1 MKAVFDFTKI
11 SQLEVQDNSF
21 NYSACFLQIMG
32 KPFLQ
37 HILEYVGRLGIQEWE
52 IYLSNS
58 ANEVEKF
65 IGDGERWGVKIS
77 YHLLKE
83 KANMLPR
90 LVTDFVGIGTEPF
103 LFCNEEHLPFI
114 TQADLALEQCFFT
127 HTGEDTRWKVCTLES
142 FESELKS
149 NQVEFLSVASATEYL
164 ESMEKV
170 FSRKGKGLVVFG
182 KELRDGI
189 WVGPGT
195 KVPVTCTLVAP
206 VYLGAQVR
214 LGDQSII
221 GPNVEIGNGCI
232 IGENSFVK
240 ESSILTGSFVG
251 KNLDVNGCIVNQNR
265 ILNAHLGAVY
275 RATDEMLFMAVEQ
288 SDDFY
293 VKVPVSIWSRFLALI
308 LLIVTS
314 PLLLGLALFT
324 RNKYHRTVV
333 SIPQHET
340 TSSKMKTQVMTIFK
354 RRSETSGNLWK
365 HLLWHLIPHL
375 YLVVTRKARFFG
387 IPYKTVQEYE
397 ALTPQWQELYLQS
410 IPGLISEA
418 DILYDEY
425 PDDQM
430 LFACEMYYR
439 VMENRSYNIVLFG
452 KYIKRL
458 FLNSTQ

>member
-21 NYSACFLQIMG
+21 NYSACFLQLMG

-37 HILEYVGRLGIQEWE
+37 HILEYVERLGIREWE

-65 IGDGERWGVKIS
+65 IGDGERWGVKLS
-77 YHLLKE
+77 YHLLKDE
-83 KANMLPR
+83 ARILPR
-90 LVTDFVGIGTEPF
+90 LSTDFRGLEREPF

-114 TQADLALEQCFFT
+114 TKEDLSLEQSFVT
-127 HTGEDTRWKVCTLES
+127 ETKEETRWRVCTLES
-142 FESELKS
+142 FESDLNP
-149 NQVEFLSVASATEYL
+149 NQVESLSVASATEYL
-164 ESMEKV
+164 ESVEKV
-170 FSRKGKGLVVFG
+170 FNRKGEGLVVFG

-189 WVGPGT
+189 WAGPGT
-195 KVPVTCTLVAP
+195 KIPVTCTLVAP
-206 VYLGAQVR
+206 VYLGSQVR
-214 LGDQSII
+214 LGDQAII

-232 IGENSFVK
+232 IGENSFIK
-240 ESSILTGSFVG
+240 DSSILTGSFVG

-265 ILNAHLGAVY
+265 ILNANLGAVY
-275 RATDEMLFMAVEQ
+275 RATDEMLFMAVEH

-293 VKVPVSIWSRFLALI
+293 VKVPVSIGSRLLALI
-308 LLIVTS
+308 LLIITS
-314 PLLLGLALFT
+314 PILLCVALFAK
-324 RNKYHRTVV
+324 NKYHRTVV

-340 TSSKMKTQVMTIFK
+340 TSSKMRTQVMTIFK

-375 YLVVTRKARFFG
+375 YLIVTRKARFFG

-397 ALTPQWQELYLQS
+397 ELTPEWQELYLQS

-439 VMENRSYNIVLFG
+439 VMENRAYNIALFG
-452 KYIKRL
+452 KYIRRL
-458 FLNSTQ
+458 FSKSSQ